1 MYGYKCWMRKEKVH
15 CHSQDISMEWN
26 QQIFFRWMIFFTC
39 ADQNSF
45 QPQESVSLQWSLA
58 KLATSQIR
66 HTPWDLG
73 MHHWII
79 NLLPAKPVRAS
90 IKHASLLALSKMIIK
105 EIVME
110 GYNTSSKWWIPLEK
124 FGGWIDLATFGNLW
138 FKQLDAFD
146 QLVVAMHVSTMLE
159 QSLGSPISG
168 LVGCACEGLRTSC

>member
-1 MYGYKCWMRKEKVH
+1 MLNAKRKGSLSFSGHQHGVKSANLLPVDDFLH
-15 CHSQDISMEWN
+15 LRRPKLFSTPGVRKLTVKPRKTSHQS
-26 QQIFFRWMIFFTC
+26 
-39 ADQNSF
+39 DQ
-45 QPQESVSLQWSLA
+45 
-58 KLATSQIR
+58 TY
-66 HTPWDLG
+66 TWDLG

-168 LVGCACEGLRTSC
+168 LVGCTCEGLRTSC